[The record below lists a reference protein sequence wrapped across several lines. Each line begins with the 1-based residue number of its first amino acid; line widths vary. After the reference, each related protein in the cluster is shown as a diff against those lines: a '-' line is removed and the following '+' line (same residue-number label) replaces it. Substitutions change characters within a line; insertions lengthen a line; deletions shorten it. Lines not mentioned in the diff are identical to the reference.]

1 MQPGHPNKDN
11 GASGDKRRPRLRT
24 DTLPVPAELW
34 AASYADT
41 PAVGTADAEDS
52 STVNGAPYGRPRGRK
67 RPVVPPSV
75 RTTPAPTAGDIENK
89 DNMRAQGLAAN
100 VVEQD
105 GITPVLRTNTA
116 TGTATAALPSAAGV
130 YDLRQYYGGSQQLQ
144 APVLPALPVVTP
156 TDVGG
161 VSGGVS
167 PYEGGGAGAAELD
180 SQPRPGPPAAKKAI
194 GRSKTGGKIT
204 KSKSNRAFL
213 RTAGGTKSSS
223 LVVDLPRYYIHPPL
237 YPGELSATP
246 QQAATSAAAM
256 RTLLVTDPP
265 AASASLP
272 APRASSGTCRPP
284 VAPRRSS
291 RSPSPPPSPP
301 PTAAGMAGSAGA
313 AGATTTSVPMDVDR
327 GSAPPAPAGGGGS
340 QEAGKGQAKNVYN
353 VVKKAVVETAVP
365 LTKAIQAMAT
375 VMAEMEKEQAAVIAK
390 LDTLGGKQEMV
401 YKHMQQMNAG
411 LDTKLSA
418 ILSNLDKESDVES
431 IGSDGD
437 NAPGGGG
444 IRSTAKAHMS
454 RKKRMRLNKDKGVA
468 GFKNMEKVRREF
480 RRRLMEHIA
489 RTNTTRLVYPNM
501 EATWDLLVASAVTAL
516 NLTPELAKDFL
527 WDYIPVPTR
536 GDQTEATFRRAS
548 VPLLRVKPH
557 LVQTI
562 KERIVL
568 AFLRALGLTKADMTS
583 ILAGE
588 WLNNNAYF
596 ASEMGFKAILVA
608 IVEFFTYLGAADR
621 ITQGGSIGSGIV
633 IDCVVGHFCMVS
645 GLVRSYLELVA
656 GLRTTR
662 RSGVGE
668 GMNEYWV
675 SEVGRAD
682 TLLARDSEV
691 HNGLRLL
698 DGADAQRANFALS
711 SDSDEDNMDEEES

>member
-24 DTLPVPAELW
+24 DTLPVPAEFW
-34 AASYADT
+34 AASYSDT
-41 PAVGTADAEDS
+41 PAAGSADAEDS
-52 STVNGAPYGRPRGRK
+52 GTVNGAPYGRPRGRK

-75 RTTPAPTAGDIENK
+75 STTPAPTAGDIENK

-105 GITPVLRTNTA
+105 GITPVPRANTA
-116 TGTATAALPSAAGV
+116 TGTATAALPRVAGA
-130 YDLRQYYGGSQQLQ
+130 YDLQQYYGGSQPLQ
-144 APVLPALPVVTP
+144 PPVLPALPVVTP

-167 PYEGGGAGAAELD
+167 PYEGGGAGAAGLG

-194 GRSKTGGKIT
+194 VRSKSGGKIT
-204 KSKSNRAFL
+204 KPKSNRAFL

-272 APRASSGTCRPP
+272 APRTSGGTCRPP

-291 RSPSPPPSPP
+291 RSPSPRPSPP

-313 AGATTTSVPMDVDR
+313 AGATTTSVPKNVDS

-340 QEAGKGQAKNVYN
+340 QETGQGPAKNMYK
-353 VVKKAVVETAVP
+353 VVKKAVVETALP
-365 LTKAIQAMAT
+365 LTKAIQAMAA

-401 YKHMQQMNAG
+401 NKHMQQMNAG
-411 LDTKLSA
+411 LDAKLSA
-418 ILSNLDKESDVES
+418 ILSKLDKESDVES
-431 IGSDGD
+431 MGSDGD
-437 NAPGGGG
+437 DAPGGGG
-444 IRSTAKAHMS
+444 IRSTAKARLS
-454 RKKRMRLNKDKGVA
+454 CKKRMRLNKDKGVA

-489 RTNTTRLVYPNM
+489 RTNTTCLVYPNM

-536 GDQTEATFRRAS
+536 GDQTEAIFRRAS

-588 WLNNNAYF
+588 WLHNNAYF

-621 ITQGGSIGSGIV
+621 ITEGGSIGSGIV
-633 IDCVVGHFCMVS
+633 IDWVVGHFCMVS
-645 GLVRSYLELVA
+645 GLVRFYLELVA

-668 GMNEYWV
+668 GMNEYWM

-682 TLLARDSEV
+682 TLLARDNEV

-698 DGADAQRANFALS
+698 DGADAQRANFGLS
-711 SDSDEDNMDEEES
+711 SVSDEDNMDEEES